1 MPTWGIWMN
10 TWRTTAIRE
19 YYDMFPERINI
30 VSPYLQVMLQS
41 TDLFERDMVMAERC
55 AQAGVIT
62 MGNAMNMNRMVCLL
76 YKGYLKEILDYGLE
90 PDEIE
95 GKVQEFKRDVEV
107 IVGIYASDTLGH
119 DYLANAR

>member
-1 MPTWGIWMN
+1 
-10 TWRTTAIRE
+10 
-19 YYDMFPERINI
+19 
-30 VSPYLQVMLQS
+30 
-41 TDLFERDMVMAERC
+41 MAERC
-55 AQAGVIT
+55 AQAGVIN

-107 IVGIYASDTLGH
+107 IVGIYASDTLGLSLIH
-119 DYLANAR
+119 ICFRYTLLQSAKN

>member
-1 MPTWGIWMN
+1 
-10 TWRTTAIRE
+10 
-19 YYDMFPERINI
+19 
-30 VSPYLQVMLQS
+30 
-41 TDLFERDMVMAERC
+41 
-55 AQAGVIT
+55 
-62 MGNAMNMNRMVCLL
+62 MNRMVCLL

-119 DYLANAR
+119 DSVWQMPDRKTSETI

>member
-1 MPTWGIWMN
+1 
-10 TWRTTAIRE
+10 
-19 YYDMFPERINI
+19 
-30 VSPYLQVMLQS
+30 MLQS

-62 MGNAMNMNRMVCLL
+62 MGNAMNRNRMVCLL